1 MQNELKPR
9 QHAAIILAL
18 TDREARKAALAAVP
32 AQDRACVEFYVRDY
46 FARKNKTALPSWRGM
61 K

>member
-1 MQNELKPR
+1 MNDRAR
-9 QHAAIILAL
+9 QHAAHILTL
-18 TDREARKAALAAVP
+18 PDRESRQAALAAVP